1 MRDLYEAGI
10 RISPKT
16 VPLSFQRL
24 EENVAISS
32 FLPPP
37 PSERKKTVD
46 ETCGKGGGGNRECD
60 EHAVHVVVARFAR
73 NDNAWMALI
82 REIESRV

>member
-10 RISPKT
+10 RIPPKT

-46 ETCGKGGGGNRECD
+46 ETCGKGGGGNRE
-60 EHAVHVVVARFAR
+60 ARVVRRTRCTRGCGEVCA
-73 NDNAWMALI
+73 
-82 REIESRV
+82 E